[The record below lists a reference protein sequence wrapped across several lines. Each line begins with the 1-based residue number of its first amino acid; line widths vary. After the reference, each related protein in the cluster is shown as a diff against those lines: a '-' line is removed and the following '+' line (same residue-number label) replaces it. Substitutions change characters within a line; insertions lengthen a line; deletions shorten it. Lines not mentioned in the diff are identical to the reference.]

1 MDMED
6 NRTMSRLGYL
16 SSCIRVAEV
25 RLYTVYR
32 SGRDSKLGVVVV
44 IVVQKSCNVIE
55 DPLLMSAVLVNLL
68 LLILIIYL

>member
-25 RLYTVYR
+25 RLYR

-44 IVVQKSCNVIE
+44 IVVQSHVM
-55 DPLLMSAVLVNLL
+55 LLR
-68 LLILIIYL
+68 ILC

>member
-1 MDMED
+1 MEG

-25 RLYTVYR
+25 RLYR

-55 DPLLMSAVLVNLL
+55 DTLLMSAVLVNLL